1 MHAQRA
7 RFLVFVKVH
16 DLFDESHGT
25 ELQTI
30 IDDYHNKLKEL
41 VGEGGYEEFLNSL
54 HFVFTHNDKTYSG
67 ETYTTEQITYRCE
80 ELTFDLFAASVA
92 NEYLPQFVMRMGE
105 AHTLVDYSTQTSE
118 ELRQSIES
126 SSAVPA
132 DTVMTVQVDTN
143 EMNRQCEKLLEA
155 EQRALEIKNR
165 ERSDDWGKAVT
176 EVLKHK
182 GLVHSAQEQK
192 AALVAKKEDNLRA
205 TEEAVDLG
213 ASIRANLP
221 TLEAN
226 VTQKK
231 ATVEQVGSQAEVFQ
245 KHLEEIETVSLRID
259 HARLNKGFMKDTYSF
274 DSCVMLPKE
283 AVAKPPLVLVV
294 DNEPRDA
301 TLRAHMQN
309 SGSLVPFKL
318 STAAECALDVVWFN
332 SHLDLAVPGKFQQQV
347 VQLDVETG
355 LFKVMFSSER
365 PFKVLIYTAV
375 AFAQTQ
381 AAASIRKHYG
391 GILEHEEQGL
401 ATVEA
406 ETAKAKRDLQE
417 AGTRAEAH
425 RATVTEL
432 EAEILRAE
440 KDVESKAAAFDTA
453 CDGANAALAKFEQDW
468 SDARID
474 PHVAAANSAQTNEI
488 SLISAVARIFE
499 QNDLETNLQQ
509 DVAKY
514 AELSNTM
521 HDAFLKAREE
531 LHSASCIVP
540 EGVPGQPM
548 PQPEPEPSGRWM

>member
-7 RFLVFVKVH
+7 RFLVFVKVQ
-16 DLFDESHGT
+16 DLFDESNGT
-25 ELQTI
+25 KFQTI
-30 IDDYHNKLKEL
+30 VDDYHNKLKEL

-54 HFVFTHNDKTYSG
+54 HFVFTHNDETYDG
-67 ETYTTEQITYRCE
+67 ETYTSEQITERCE
-80 ELTFDLFAASVA
+80 ELTFNLFAAEVG
-92 NEYLPQFVMRMGE
+92 NEFLPQFVMRMGE

-118 ELRQSIES
+118 ELRQSIEA

-132 DTVMTVQVDTN
+132 DAVMTVNVDTN
-143 EMNRQCEKLLEA
+143 DMNRQCERLLAA
-155 EQRALEIKNR
+155 EMQALEVKNR
-165 ERSDDWGKAVT
+165 DRSDDWAKAAT
-176 EVLKHK
+176 KVLKHK
-182 GLVHSAQEQK
+182 ELVHAAQEQR

-205 TEEAVDLG
+205 TDEAVDLG
-213 ASIRANLP
+213 DSIRANLP

-259 HARLNKGFMKDTYSF
+259 HARLNRGFMNNTYVF

-309 SGSLVPFKL
+309 EGSLVPCKL

-332 SHLDLAVPGKFQQQV
+332 SYLNLAVPGRFQQQV

-355 LFKVMFSSER
+355 RFKVMFSSER
-365 PFKVLIYTAV
+365 PFKVFIYTAV

-391 GILEHEEQGL
+391 GILAHEQQGL

-406 ETAKAKRDLQE
+406 EMAKAKQDLQG
-417 AGTRAEAH
+417 AGKRAEAH
-425 RATVTEL
+425 RATVAEL
-432 EAEILRAE
+432 EAEIVRAE
-440 KDVESKAAAFDTA
+440 KAVESKTAEFETA

-468 SDARID
+468 SDSQID
-474 PHVAAANSAQTNEI
+474 PHVTAANSAQSNEI

-499 QNDLETNLQQ
+499 QNDLATDLQR

-531 LHSASCIVP
+531 LQASSIVP

-548 PQPEPEPSGRWM
+548 PEPEPEPPSGRWM